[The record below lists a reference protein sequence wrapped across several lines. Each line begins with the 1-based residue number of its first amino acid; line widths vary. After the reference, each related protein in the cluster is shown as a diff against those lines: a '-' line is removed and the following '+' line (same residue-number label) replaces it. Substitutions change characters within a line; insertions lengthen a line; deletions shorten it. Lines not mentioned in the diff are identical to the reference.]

1 MLCVICL
8 VGCCVTWPVLI
19 PLHAH
24 GGMGSE
30 QLDAITF
37 GNVSN
42 HSWYYVHALQAWVF
56 FGKRNAVR
64 KYVTA
69 H

>member
-1 MLCVICL
+1 VICL

-19 PLHAH
+19 PLHVH

-37 GNVSN
+37 GNVAN
-42 HSWYYVHALQAWVF
+42 HSWYYAHALQAWVF
-56 FGKRNAVR
+56 FGKLNAIR
-64 KYVTA
+64 TFLGA